1 MARRKDLTALAA
13 LGTLGYML
21 SKRGDKKD
29 DKSTAIAAERRIT
42 ADREA
47 TDQKTSGDTEDMF
60 IEPGSG
66 PHDQQFRDELP
77 GASAPSRVSATVK
90 KPVVKTTAKPA
101 PKTPAYVQS
110 YTEDMME
117 ADNPRSVKA
126 EKTSAPAKAAP
137 AAKLTSSSRVPTP
150 EQASANRAAA
160 AEKVKGMGSSVADYF
175 SNLETPAK
183 RKAREQQLKEER
195 LRESTT
201 CCWPSSSLCY
211 KPKYEETSVKITR
224 EFITENMNQIVE
236 ILEESQSQS
245 KFQKHKSRNSNREN
259 AQYIYYPYHTQ

>member
-1 MARRKDLTALAA
+1 MARRKNLTALAA

-21 SKRGDKKD
+21 SKRGDKAS
-29 DKSTAIAAERRIT
+29 DKASDKKGSVTESQIR
-42 ADREA
+42 ADRDA

-150 EQASANRAAA
+150 EQAAANRSAAMD
-160 AEKVKGMGSSVADYF
+160 KIKGVGSSVADYF
-175 SNLETPAK
+175 SNFETPAK
-183 RKAREQQLKEER
+183 RKLREQK
-195 LRESTT
+195 
-201 CCWPSSSLCY
+201 
-211 KPKYEETSVKITR
+211 
-224 EFITENMNQIVE
+224 
-236 ILEESQSQS
+236 
-245 KFQKHKSRNSNREN
+245 EN
-259 AQYIYYPYHTQ
+259 AATGSYARGGSVSSASRRADGIATKGKTRGKMY